1 MSKGGRYLNNPQ
13 KTVKEPGRKAS
24 GKKIALIIVAVILAL
39 VVILGVGAVAF
50 FKSIIGKR
58 TKVQT
63 VRPTLPPVTAPVDDT
78 KPTDTPKATETAPT
92 EETKPDY
99 GKTGKVVNVLV
110 VGQAAREG
118 EEAKISDSIMLAT
131 INKETSTVTVTSF
144 LRDTYIQLA
153 SPYVDTTG
161 RTRTC
166 GHNKIN
172 MAYAL
177 VYSWGGAV
185 LGAPLTHD
193 FAVISLSDR
202 LTPWEKIEAR
212 LDAAAKAD
220 LSIAIYNPKSK
231 GRPDHLRRACGIL
244 LNTLPEDRLCGVV
257 RNIGREG
264 EERVLLTL
272 KELQSYDADMF
283 CTVFIGNSMTRN
295 IGGNM
300 VTPRG
305 YRDV

>member
-1 MSKGGRYLNNPQ
+1 MLALNKLYVVGIGPGAADQMTVRALRALESCDVIAGYGIYVDLVKPLLPDKEYLVTPMRKEADRCRMAIDAALTG
-13 KTVKEPGRKAS
+13 KTVAMISSGDAGVYGMAGLIYELSEGKDVEIEVIPG
-24 GKKIALIIVAVILAL
+24 
-39 VVILGVGAVAF
+39 
-50 FKSIIGKR
+50 
-58 TKVQT
+58 
-63 VRPTLPPVTAPVDDT
+63 VTA
-78 KPTDTPKATETAPT
+78 
-92 EETKPDY
+92 
-99 GKTGKVVNVLV
+99 
-110 VGQAAREG
+110 
-118 EEAKISDSIMLAT
+118 
-131 INKETSTVTVTSF
+131 
-144 LRDTYIQLA
+144 
-153 SPYVDTTG
+153 
-161 RTRTC
+161 
-166 GHNKIN
+166 
-172 MAYAL
+172 AL
-177 VYSWGGAV
+177 SGGAV